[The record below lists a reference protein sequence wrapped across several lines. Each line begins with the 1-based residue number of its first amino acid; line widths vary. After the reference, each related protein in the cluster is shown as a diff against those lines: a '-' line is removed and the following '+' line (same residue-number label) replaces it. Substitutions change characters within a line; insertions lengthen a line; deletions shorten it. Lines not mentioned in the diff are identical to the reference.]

1 MLLNGHSY
9 YSLRYGTFSEET
21 LVDLALEKG
30 YDSVG
35 LTDINTTSGVLS
47 FLRYA
52 QEKKVKAVVGID
64 FRNRTR
70 CQFVGIALNAEG
82 YRELN
87 DFLAAH
93 LHAHQ
98 AFGSTAPEFSNSA
111 IIYPFETALKEGLT
125 KLRPNEYIGIGLSE
139 VRKLRLSKLMKL
151 PEKLVLLHPVT
162 FRSKR
167 DFNTHRL
174 LRAIDNNTLLS
185 KLDIEEQ
192 AEITHQ
198 MPSKNELYE
207 QLEDLDFLLENTQSL
222 IDRTCPPFEF
232 KSEIRSQNLDCYT
245 GDAEEDIRLLRRLCR
260 EGIAYRYPNLTASVS
275 ARIEKELALI
285 EQKGFVSY
293 FLINH
298 DIVQY
303 AQKRGF
309 HYVGRGSGANSVV
322 AYLLRITD
330 VDPLELDLYFE
341 RFMNEHRSSPP
352 DFDIDFCWKERNE
365 VISYIFKRFKH
376 VTLLGSYVTFQ
387 KRAVI
392 REIAKVFGLPKEEI
406 DQLVETLRPLSITH
420 PNEALHHLVL
430 NYASYIHGLP
440 NYLSIHAGGIL
451 ISRKPLHY
459 FASTF
464 MPPKGYAT
472 IQFDMHIA
480 EAVGLFKF
488 DILSQRGVSK
498 IQEAVALV
506 AQNKGIRLDIHQVDR
521 FKKDKLLND
530 YLRRGDCMGCFYIE
544 SPAMRMLLQK
554 LQTKS
559 YLELVAASSIIRPG
573 VAQSGMMNEYI
584 LRHRNPDRIKEKA
597 HPELLK
603 IMPDTYG
610 VMVYQEDV
618 IKVAH
623 LFAGLSLAEADVLRR
638 AMSGKSR
645 SKTEFIALE
654 KRYLEGCAQRKHP
667 LSVAQEVWR
676 QIESFAGYAF
686 AKGHSASY
694 AIESYQTL
702 YLRVYHP
709 LEYMTAVLNN
719 GGGFYSPEFY
729 IKQLEKLGA
738 QIELPCVNH
747 STQLNTLQENT
758 LYLGFMYLKELED
771 RVCNRI
777 VSARVQGGNFKS
789 LTDFIDRVPVSTD
802 QISLLIRINAFRFTA
817 KSKHELLWQLYSYR
831 NLPKNTHTERLF
843 PVTATPLKLE
853 HLKTNPTE
861 ETFEHWELL
870 GFPLSLTFELL
881 RAPLAPHVTAKEFC
895 DLEHRYV
902 TVYGYLVTVKN
913 TKTHQGET
921 MQFATFLD
929 CHGVVFDTV
938 SFPVVARHYP
948 CRSKGIYRC
957 YGKVVHSFNYY
968 SLEIETLE
976 KLDYIQDPR
985 YSRKSMPKAAKNSG
999 KKQP

>member
-9 YSLRYGTFSEET
+9 YSLRYGTFSEEA

-70 CQFVGIALNAEG
+70 CQFVGIALNENG
-82 YRELN
+82 YLELN
-87 DFLAAH
+87 NFLAEH
-93 LHAHQ
+93 LHARKP
-98 AFGSTAPEFSNSA
+98 FGSRAPVFTDA
-111 IIYPFETALKEGLT
+111 VIIYPFENALKEDLT
-125 KLRPNEYIGIGLSE
+125 SLRANEYIGIGLNE
-139 VRKLRLSKLMKL
+139 LRKLSLNRLAKT
-151 PEKLVLLHPVT
+151 PEKLVLLHPVS

-185 KLDIEEQ
+185 KLDSEEQ
-192 AEITHQ
+192 GELSQQ
-198 MPSKNELYE
+198 MPSKETLYE
-207 QLEDLDFLLENTQSL
+207 QLQDVDFLIENTRALMAS
-222 IDRTCPPFEF
+222 TCVRFAFGPKAP
-232 KSEIRSQNLDCYT
+232 SQNLDSYSGT
-245 GDAEEDIRLLRRLCR
+245 IHGDIQLLRKLCR
-260 EGIAYRYPNLTASVS
+260 DGLPYRYPTPSKALEE
-275 ARIEKELALI
+275 RIEKELSLI
-285 EQKGFVSY
+285 EQKQFVSY

-365 VISYIFKRFKH
+365 IIRYIFSRFEH
-376 VTLLGSYVTFQ
+376 VSLLGSYVTFQ

-406 DQLVETLRPLSITH
+406 DQLVETLRPLSLEH
-420 PNEALHHLVL
+420 PNETLHKLVL

-451 ISRKPLHY
+451 ISRKPIHQ

-464 MPPKGYAT
+464 MPPKGYRT
-472 IQFDMHIA
+472 VQFDMHVA

-506 AQNKGIRLDIHQVDR
+506 AQNKGEELDIHQVDQ
-521 FKKDKLLND
+521 FKKDPLLND

-559 YLELVAASSIIRPG
+559 YIELVAASSIIRPG

-584 LRHRNPDRIKEKA
+584 LRHHDPQRVKEKA
-597 HPELLK
+597 HPALLN

-623 LFAGLSLAEADVLRR
+623 LFAGLSLAEADILRR

-645 SKTEFIALE
+645 SKAEFMALE
-654 KRYLEGCAQRKHP
+654 RRYFEGCAERKHP
-667 LSVAQEVWR
+667 LSVAQEVWK

-694 AIESYQTL
+694 AIESYQSL
-702 YLRVYHP
+702 YLRVYYP

-729 IKQLEKLGA
+729 LKQLEKLGA

-747 STQLNTLQENT
+747 SIQLNVLRENT
-758 LYLGFMYLKELED
+758 LYLGLMYLKELED
-771 RVCNRI
+771 RAAQRI
-777 VSARVQGGNFKS
+777 VQDRMQRGPFKS
-789 LTDFIDRVPVSTD
+789 LTDFIDRVPISTD
-802 QISLLIRINAFRFTA
+802 QISLLIRINAFRFTN

-831 NLPKNTHTERLF
+831 NLPKNNGTVPLF
-843 PVTATPLKLE
+843 AATAQPLELG
-853 HLKTNPTE
+853 HLDTNATE
-861 ETFEHWELL
+861 ETFELWELL

-881 RAPLAPHVTAKEFC
+881 RSPLPEHITVKTIS
-895 DLEHRYV
+895 DLEGQYI
-902 TVYGYLVTVKN
+902 TLYGYLVTVKN
-913 TKTHQGET
+913 TKTHKGEP

-929 CHGVVFDTV
+929 RYTEVFDTV
-938 SFPVVARHYP
+938 SFPAIAQRYP
-948 CRSKGIYRC
+948 CRSRGIYRC
-957 YGKVVHSFNYY
+957 YGKVVNSFNHY
-968 SLEIETLE
+968 SLELEQLE

-985 YSRKSMPKAAKNSG
+985 YSKKSLPKPAKN
-999 KKQP
+999 

>member
-9 YSLRYGTFSEET
+9 YSLRYGTFSEEA

-52 QEKKVKAVVGID
+52 QEKKVEAVVGVD

-70 CQFVGIALNAEG
+70 CQFVGIALNENG
-82 YRELN
+82 YLELN
-87 DFLAAH
+87 IILAEH
-93 LHAHQ
+93 LYARKP
-98 AFGSTAPEFSNSA
+98 FGSRAPAFTDA
-111 IIYPFETALKEGLT
+111 VVIYPFENALKEGILS
-125 KLRPNEYIGIGLSE
+125 LMPNEYIGIGLNE
-139 VRKLRLSKLMKL
+139 LRKLSLNRLMKT
-151 PEKLVLLHPVT
+151 PEKLVLLHPVS

-185 KLDIEEQ
+185 KLDSEEQ
-192 AEITHQ
+192 GELSHQ
-198 MPSKNELYE
+198 MPSKEVLYE
-207 QLEDLDFLLENTQSL
+207 QLQDLDFLIENTRSL
-222 IDRTCPPFEF
+222 MASACVRFAFGPQAP
-232 KSEIRSQNLDCYT
+232 SQNLDSYSGST
-245 GDAEEDIRLLRRLCR
+245 DNDVTLLRKLCR
-260 EGIAYRYPNLTASVS
+260 DGLPYRYPSPSKALEE
-275 ARIEKELALI
+275 RIEKELSLI
-285 EQKGFVSY
+285 EQKQFVSY

-365 VISYIFKRFKH
+365 IIRYIFSRFEH
-376 VTLLGSYVTFQ
+376 VALLGSYVTFQ

-406 DQLVETLRPLSITH
+406 DQLVETLRPLSLEH
-420 PNEALHHLVL
+420 PNETLHKLVL
-430 NYASYIHGLP
+430 NYATYIHGLP

-451 ISRKPLHY
+451 ISSKPLHQ

-464 MPPKGYAT
+464 MPPKGYRT
-472 IQFDMHIA
+472 MQFDMHIA

-506 AQNKGIRLDIHQVDR
+506 AQNKGKQLDIHQVDR
-521 FKKDKLLND
+521 FKKDPLLND

-559 YLELVAASSIIRPG
+559 YIELVAASSIIRPG
-573 VAQSGMMNEYI
+573 VSQSGMMNEYI
-584 LRHRNPDRIKEKA
+584 LRHHDPQRVKEKA
-597 HPELLK
+597 HPALLN

-623 LFAGLSLAEADVLRR
+623 LFAGLSLAEADILRR

-645 SKTEFIALE
+645 SKAEFIALE
-654 KRYLEGCAQRKHP
+654 KRYFEGCAERKHP
-667 LSVAQEVWR
+667 LSVAQEVWK

-694 AIESYQTL
+694 AIESYQSL
-702 YLRVYHP
+702 YLRVYYP

-729 IKQLEKLGA
+729 LKQLEKLGA

-747 STQLNTLQENT
+747 STQLNVLRENT
-758 LYLGFMYLKELED
+758 LYLGLMYLKELED
-771 RVCNRI
+771 RVCERI
-777 VSARVQGGNFKS
+777 LKERMERGAFKS
-789 LTDFIDRVPVSTD
+789 LIDFIDRVPVSTD
-802 QISLLIRINAFRFTA
+802 QISLLIRIHAFRFTT
-817 KSKHELLWQLYSYR
+817 KSKHELLWQLYSYQ
-831 NLPKNTHTERLF
+831 NLPKNNGTARLF
-843 PVTATPLKLE
+843 DTTAQPLRLGHLE
-853 HLKTNPTE
+853 TSVTE
-861 ETFEHWELL
+861 ETFELWELL

-881 RAPLAPHVTAKEFC
+881 RSPLPEHITVKALKG
-895 DLEHRYV
+895 LEGQYV
-902 TVYGYLVTVKN
+902 TLYGYLVTVKN
-913 TKTHQGET
+913 TKTHKGEP

-929 CHGVVFDTV
+929 RYTEVFDTV
-938 SFPVVARHYP
+938 SFPEIARKYP
-948 CRSKGIYRC
+948 CRSKGIFRC
-957 YGKVVHSFNYY
+957 YGKVVNSFNHY
-968 SLEIETLE
+968 SIEVEQLE
-976 KLDYIQDPR
+976 KLDYIPDPR
-985 YSRKSMPKAAKNSG
+985 YSKKSMPRPAKN
-999 KKQP
+999 